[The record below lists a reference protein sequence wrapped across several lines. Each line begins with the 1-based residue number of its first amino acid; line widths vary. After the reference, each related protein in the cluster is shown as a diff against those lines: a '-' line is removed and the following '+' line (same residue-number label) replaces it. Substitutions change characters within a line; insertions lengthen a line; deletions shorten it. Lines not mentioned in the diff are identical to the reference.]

1 MIARSWR
8 GAVRT
13 ADAEAYAAYIDETGM
28 KEYAAHARQPRRL
41 DADPE
46 RSASSPSS

>member
-28 KEYAAHARQPRRL
+28 QALRLHARQPRRV
-41 DADPE
+41 DAHA
-46 RSASSPSS
+46 RGRAS